1 MIMTT
6 EELVEMVRRCGQE
19 IVRRA
24 EEIAGS
30 SVDMK
35 DLSISISIDP
45 ESPPSI
51 DWIKTI
57 APKKRYT
64 VSADDITSVPPINFN
79 WDGSYI
85 INADQLK
92 KNITLTNV
100 DSVEVSDEKSE

>member
-45 ESPPSI
+45 ESPPTI
-51 DWIKTI
+51 DWMKTI
-57 APKKRYT
+57 APKKRYS
-64 VSADDITSVPPINFN
+64 VSADDITSVPPINWNSGF
-79 WDGSYI
+79 I
-85 INADQLK
+85 INPDVLK
-92 KNITLTNV
+92 NNITLTNV
-100 DSVEVSDEKSE
+100 DAVEVSDEKSK

>member
-51 DWIKTI
+51 DWMKTI
-57 APKKRYT
+57 APKKRYS
-64 VSADDITSVPPINFN
+64 VSADDITSVPPIN
-79 WDGSYI
+79 WDSSFMISPG
-85 INADQLK
+85 QLK
-92 KNITLTNV
+92 KNIVLTNV
-100 DSVEVSDEKSE
+100 DAVEVSDEKSE

>member
-6 EELVEMVRRCGQE
+6 EELVEMVRRCGRE

-45 ESPPSI
+45 ESPPTI
-51 DWIKTI
+51 DWMKTI
-57 APKKRYT
+57 APKKRYS
-64 VSADDITSVPPINFN
+64 VSADDITSVPPIN
-79 WDGSYI
+79 WDSSFI
-85 INADQLK
+85 ISPAQLK